1 MAVARVGDLD
11 IEQDLSFERREL
23 LAERIG
29 WAAMALVI
37 AGALVGVFGAGPL
50 SPATVEA
57 GDLSLT
63 YERFGRRGGP
73 TTLTF
78 DVAPGA
84 SGQKE
89 LTLWLSAAYLEGVRL
104 GAITPQPER
113 VTLAGD
119 RIEYSF
125 ALADADEP
133 LRISFDLSSDTL
145 GALTAQAGILGGP
158 TVELRQY
165 FWP

>member
-1 MAVARVGDLD
+1 MAVARVADLD

-23 LAERIG
+23 LVEKIG
-29 WAAMALVI
+29 WAAMALII
-37 AGALVGVFGAGPL
+37 AGALAGVFGAGPL
-50 SPATVEA
+50 SLTTARA

-73 TTLTF
+73 TALTF

-84 SGQKE
+84 LGQKE
-89 LTLWLSAAYLEGVRL
+89 LTLWLSAAYLDGVRL
-104 GAITPQPER
+104 EAITPQPER

-125 ALADADEP
+125 ALADAGEP
-133 LRISFDLSSDTL
+133 LRVSFDLTSDTL
-145 GALTAQAGILGGP
+145 GALSAEAGISGGP
-158 TVELRQY
+158 AVELRQF